1 MPTESSGGREDDD
14 PGDPTVEIE
23 LAYGALADAA
33 AIHGDG
39 TDRGVISRLYYA
51 CFHAAQA
58 VLYNQ
63 GFAPP
68 SHGAVSRLFGREVV
82 LNGDATETDGSFLSE
97 MYTKRQQADYRQSP
111 PTGDVETLYTRTEMF
126 VDDMAE
132 LIEDGLDDSFG
143 ET

>member
-1 MPTESSGGREDDD
+1 MPTESSSGGDD

-23 LAYGALADAA
+23 LADGALADAA
-33 AIHGDG
+33 AIRGEG
-39 TDRGVISRLYYA
+39 TDRGTVNRLYYA

-58 VLYNQ
+58 VLYNR
-63 GFAPP
+63 GFAPS

-82 LNGDATETDGSFLSE
+82 LNGDATEADGSFLSE

-111 PTGDVETLYTRTEMF
+111 PTGDVDTLYARTEMF

-132 LIEDGLDDSFG
+132 LIEDGPDDDFS
-143 ET
+143 ER